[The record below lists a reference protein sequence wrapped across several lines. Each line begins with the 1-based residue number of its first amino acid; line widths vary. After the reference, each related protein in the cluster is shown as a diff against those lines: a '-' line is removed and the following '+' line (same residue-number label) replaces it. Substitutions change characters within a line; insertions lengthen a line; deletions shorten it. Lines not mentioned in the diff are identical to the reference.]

1 MKIKH
6 LLSTALV
13 LASATGVRA
22 ETAMTGAGATFPN
35 PIYSKWF
42 SEYKKVNPD
51 VSFNYQAIGSG
62 GGQKQILEGTVDFGA
77 SDGPMSDESLAK
89 APSKILH
96 VPTVAGA
103 VALTYNLPGVKT
115 LKLDGPTIADIYL
128 GKITK
133 WNDAAIAKQNSG
145 AKLPETAIAVV
156 HRAEGSGTSY
166 IFTDFL
172 SAVSPEW
179 KSKVGKNTTLNWPT
193 GLGAKGNDGVTGIV
207 QKATGAIGYVEL
219 IYALQNKMPVAEVKN
234 AEGVYLAPTL
244 EGVTA
249 AMSTATIPDDFRF
262 SMVNAP
268 GKASY
273 PISGATWLLVY
284 EQQKDATKGK
294 ALVGF
299 LKWMITEGEKQA
311 KSLDYAPLPEEVQK
325 RALAL
330 IETIKS

>member
-13 LASATGVRA
+13 LSSGLAAHA

-89 APSKILH
+89 APAKILH

-103 VALTYNLPGVKT
+103 VALTFNLPGVKS
-115 LKLDGPTIADIYL
+115 LKLDGPTVADIYL

-145 AKLPETAIAVV
+145 VKLPETAIAVV

-219 IYALQNKMPVAEVKN
+219 IYALQNKMPVAEIKN
-234 AEGVYLAPTL
+234 ADGAYLAPTL

-268 GKASY
+268 GKDSY

-284 EQQKDATKGK
+284 EQQKDAVKGK

-299 LKWMITEGEKQA
+299 LKWMMTEGEKQA
-311 KSLDYAPLPEEVQK
+311 KALDYAPLPDAVQK
-325 RALAL
+325 KALAL
-330 IETIKS
+330 IDTIKS